1 MVILD
6 KIPDTFQDKNNIYY
20 KLWNELEKNKAL
32 PERLRNIVN
41 YNLLE
46 FKDLVISQDKNF
58 AHNLTDSL
66 INGDI
71 IVIKK
76 DTTVSI
82 YSHI

>member
-66 INGDI
+66 INCDI

-76 DTTVSI
+76 AFDDDFIFSL
-82 YSHI
+82 